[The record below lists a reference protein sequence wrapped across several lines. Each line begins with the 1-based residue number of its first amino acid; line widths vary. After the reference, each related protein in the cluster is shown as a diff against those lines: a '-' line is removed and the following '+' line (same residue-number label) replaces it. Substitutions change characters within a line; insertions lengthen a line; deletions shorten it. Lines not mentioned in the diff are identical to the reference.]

1 MKLFILYNY
10 LSEISLDFFFWGG
23 KPLSSHLPRGKK
35 YHVKVYINGQCRNV
49 ILCLSLHWQNNT
61 GTRGKYDLFGK

>member
-10 LSEISLDFFFWGG
+10 LSEISLDFFLGG
-23 KPLSSHLPRGKK
+23 GNLLVATSKEEKK

-49 ILCLSLHWQNNT
+49 ILCLSLYWQNNT

>member
-10 LSEISLDFFFWGG
+10 LSEISLDFLLEVGE
-23 KPLSSHLPRGKK
+23 PLSSHLPREKK
-35 YHVKVYINGQCRNV
+35 NHVKVYVNGQCRNV

-61 GTRGKYDLFGK
+61 GTTGK